1 MDPTDESWVVYKENG
16 KYGYKGCYGN
26 VMIKAQFDQASP
38 FTQGLAAVWNKEKD
52 GEAIIDTTQCV
63 HSG

>member
-38 FTQGLAAVWNKEKD
+38 FTQGLAAV
-52 GEAIIDTTQCV
+52 
-63 HSG
+63 